1 MTDRWT
7 RAFLPPAAA
16 AGAAASLACAAPALA
31 EPHVPDSDDVVLE
44 RLPAAL
50 VGGREELAAIRA
62 RLAAAPG
69 DAAAAAAAARRL
81 IDLGSAGGGPR
92 MYGYAEA
99 ALAPWWTDAD
109 APADVLRLRAKLKE
123 IDHRYDDA
131 AADLLALLERS
142 PGDRQAWIELSN
154 IRRVQG
160 RYVEARAASDALAGF
175 ADGIAAL
182 YTRTPL
188 QAVTG
193 ELAAAAGVLE
203 RALPQVRAKLPETL
217 PWVHIMRAQVATQQG
232 RADEARAIYDEALE
246 ASPGDG
252 HLLRGYGDL
261 LLDLGEAG
269 AAYDLLKDGTADNGV
284 MLRAAIAARETGRS
298 HEAERWTRQLGERF
312 REIRLRG
319 GEPHGRFESRH
330 LLHLKDDPR
339 AALEVGLA
347 NWANQKELRDSRN
360 VLEAAAAAGDAAA
373 AAPVI
378 EFLRRHGTQ
387 DAALERLIAQLEA
400 L

>member
-1 MTDRWT
+1 M
-7 RAFLPPAAA
+7 
-16 AGAAASLACAAPALA
+16 
-31 EPHVPDSDDVVLE
+31 
-44 RLPAAL
+44 
-50 VGGREELAAIRA
+50 
-62 RLAAAPG
+62 
-69 DAAAAAAAARRL
+69 
-81 IDLGSAGGGPR
+81 
-92 MYGYAEA
+92 
-99 ALAPWWTDAD
+99 
-109 APADVLRLRAKLKE
+109 
-123 IDHRYDDA
+123 
-131 AADLLALLERS
+131 
-142 PGDRQAWIELSN
+142 
-154 IRRVQG
+154 
-160 RYVEARAASDALAGF
+160 
-175 ADGIAAL
+175 
-182 YTRTPL
+182 
-188 QAVTG
+188 TG